1 VLKDFLLGAGYVLRG
16 LRLIRR
22 PGLRRF
28 VVVPLLLNSA
38 LFALGI
44 WWGYQLLDSEVI
56 HRLPGWLAWAR
67 WLLVPLFVVTV
78 SIIVF
83 FTFSL
88 LANLVG
94 APFNALLAERVE
106 RLLGGAPPDQG
117 GGLWRLA
124 GEALRSLWAE
134 LAKLLYLALWALP
147 LLLLFLVPGLNVLA
161 PFAWAAFS
169 AWMLALEYADYPMGN
184 HAIPFR
190 RQRRIL
196 RRRRGLA
203 WGFGGAILLLTSVPL
218 VNFLVMPVAVAGATA
233 LWVERLRGEVERVS

>member
-1 VLKDFLLGAGYVLRG
+1 MLKDFLLGAGYVLRG

-28 VVVPLLLNSA
+28 VVMPLLLNSA

-56 HRLPGWLAWAR
+56 PRLPGWLAWAR
-67 WLLVPLFVVTV
+67 WLLVPLFVVTA

-124 GEALRSLWAE
+124 GEALRSLGAE
-134 LAKLLYLALWALP
+134 LAKLLYLARWALP
-147 LLLLFLVPGLNVLA
+147 LLLLFLVPGLNALA

-190 RQRRIL
+190 CQRRIL

-233 LWVERLRGEVERVS
+233 LWVERLRGEAERVS